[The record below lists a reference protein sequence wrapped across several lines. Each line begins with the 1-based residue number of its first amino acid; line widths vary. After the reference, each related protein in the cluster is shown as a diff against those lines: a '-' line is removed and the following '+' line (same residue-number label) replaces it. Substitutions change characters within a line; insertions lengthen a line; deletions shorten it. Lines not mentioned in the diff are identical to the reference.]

1 MPLTIDD
8 SPILKPYEDKYSA
21 QIARFEKFARFFDSQ
36 FEIPGTKIRFGWDAI
51 IGLIPGVGDILT
63 LIPQGY
69 FLIEGIRLKVSKE
82 TFTRMLLNIVI
93 DWAGGS
99 IPIIGDIFD
108 VAFKS
113 NNLNA
118 RLLAEELRKRQ
129 AIDV

>member
-1 MPLTIDD
+1 MPLEADD
-8 SPILKPYEDKYSA
+8 SPVLEPYEDEYSA

-69 FLIEGIRLKVSKE
+69 FLIEAIRLKVSKE
-82 TFTRMLLNIVI
+82 TFLRMLTNIVI
-93 DWAGGS
+93 DWAGGT
-99 IPIIGDIFD
+99 IPLIGDIFD

-118 RLLAEELRKRQ
+118 RLLAKELRKRQ